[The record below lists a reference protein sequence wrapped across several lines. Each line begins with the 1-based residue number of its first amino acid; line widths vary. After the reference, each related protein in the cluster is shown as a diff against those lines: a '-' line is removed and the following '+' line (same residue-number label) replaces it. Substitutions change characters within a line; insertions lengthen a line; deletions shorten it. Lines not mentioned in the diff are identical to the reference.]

1 MEPGIWQIVIV
12 VLIIV
17 VFFGAK
23 KIPEFAKGIGEGIS
37 EFKKATNQSKKQ
49 VEEGGNLKS
58 NEPVESSDSEEAKQ
72 KAQTE

>member
-1 MEPGIWQIVIV
+1 MEPGIWQIVIII

-37 EFKKATNQSKKQ
+37 EFKKATKNQ
-49 VEEGGNLKS
+49 VEDDKNQQANESVKNNNSGKS
-58 NEPVESSDSEEAKQ
+58 KEETK
-72 KAQTE
+72 EE